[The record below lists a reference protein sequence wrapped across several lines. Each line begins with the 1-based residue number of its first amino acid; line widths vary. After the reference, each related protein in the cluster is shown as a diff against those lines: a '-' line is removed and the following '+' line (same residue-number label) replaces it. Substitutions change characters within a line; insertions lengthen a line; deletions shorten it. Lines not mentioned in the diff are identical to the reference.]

1 MVKRGMIY
9 LGVWFQR
16 TALHLKEVYR
26 FLDKA
31 EGIPGLDPDKLKE
44 NWNKLGI
51 KKPIYHEETQFDV
64 LEASNPE
71 FSFSMTEDGII
82 LLKCPLG
89 DVKKSVDKIEKYYSQ
104 LMGPS
109 ISYLFSLGAPIP
121 KDLKVV
127 QDSYPLYFVL
137 EKATSSECLDLIKE
151 NGDSLQ
157 SSVRKNGVQ
166 IYNGQK
172 TAVINIISSSQF
184 SNIEECVRNI
194 MLFREFERQSN
205 MYLLSHRTI
214 WDKTSEIR
222 NYKKV
227 NSKDFTKIRDILL
240 EELKILSFGK
250 ARLAQ
255 MRDILEARE
264 NSIDQKTKRQLE
276 ILGLLERFEMLKS
289 SQAYLSNLWM
299 MTTDYVDGTQGLLET
314 FYEESTKRELVLLN
328 FLTVIAAAAQVISVG
343 LVFMGITRYLLIL
356 GVIVCSILLYA
367 VARYFVLNTGF
378 SLNSQRQEKK

>member
-1 MVKRGMIY
+1 
-9 LGVWFQR
+9 
-16 TALHLKEVYR
+16 
-26 FLDKA
+26 
-31 EGIPGLDPDKLKE
+31 
-44 NWNKLGI
+44 
-51 KKPIYHEETQFDV
+51 
-64 LEASNPE
+64 
-71 FSFSMTEDGII
+71 
-82 LLKCPLG
+82 
-89 DVKKSVDKIEKYYSQ
+89 
-104 LMGPS
+104 
-109 ISYLFSLGAPIP
+109 
-121 KDLKVV
+121 
-127 QDSYPLYFVL
+127 
-137 EKATSSECLDLIKE
+137 
-151 NGDSLQ
+151 LQ

>member
-1 MVKRGMIY
+1 
-9 LGVWFQR
+9 
-16 TALHLKEVYR
+16 
-26 FLDKA
+26 
-31 EGIPGLDPDKLKE
+31 
-44 NWNKLGI
+44 
-51 KKPIYHEETQFDV
+51 
-64 LEASNPE
+64 
-71 FSFSMTEDGII
+71 
-82 LLKCPLG
+82 
-89 DVKKSVDKIEKYYSQ
+89 
-104 LMGPS
+104 
-109 ISYLFSLGAPIP
+109 
-121 KDLKVV
+121 
-127 QDSYPLYFVL
+127 
-137 EKATSSECLDLIKE
+137 
-151 NGDSLQ
+151 
-157 SSVRKNGVQ
+157 
-166 IYNGQK
+166 
-172 TAVINIISSSQF
+172 
-184 SNIEECVRNI
+184 
-194 MLFREFERQSN
+194 